1 MGNWAR
7 FPDRDIGPQNGPPG
21 VFTDPEQEQHR
32 ENLMT
37 ASAKKDRE
45 RKAAETAIWE
55 PDVPHVDRWIE
66 EAMDPDDETDSWVA
80 QTEKE
85 LFEEMDGDED
95 DDFDEE
101 EQFEGNTYNAQA
113 GLGGWVEDEDED
125 DEEEFAEDE
134 FAEDDFA
141 EDAFQASDIGFA
153 PNAFPASELDGWVLD
168 DDDDTSKAQ
177 KDEENL
183 KMGSVERIFDEE
195 DDDWER

>member
-1 MGNWAR
+1 
-7 FPDRDIGPQNGPPG
+7 
-21 VFTDPEQEQHR
+21 
-32 ENLMT
+32 
-37 ASAKKDRE
+37 
-45 RKAAETAIWE
+45 
-55 PDVPHVDRWIE
+55 
-66 EAMDPDDETDSWVA
+66 MDPDDETDSWVA

-85 LFEEMDGDED
+85 LFEEMDGDEG

-125 DEEEFAEDE
+125 DEEE